1 MATAKTKSV
10 WFCKECGNESPKWMG
25 RCPACGEWNTMV
37 EETVATGKKMT
48 AVTVPGASHKPLKLS
63 EIDSAREQ
71 RISLNN
77 AEVDRILGGGLV
89 EGSLVL
95 IGGEPGIGKSTLSL
109 QIPLNCPALKTL
121 YVTGE
126 ESARQVKLRA
136 SRIGGDDSGCMIYS
150 ETLMEN
156 ILEQAR
162 AMMPDLMVVDSV
174 QTMFSQNVESSPGSV
189 TQIKETASM
198 LLRFAKET
206 GVPVILIGHITKE
219 GSIAGPKILEHIVD
233 VVLQFEGDNR
243 GTYRLL
249 RSIKNRFGSTS
260 ELAVFEMTGKG
271 LREVSNPSE
280 MLIPMHEEGLSGVA
294 VSAMLDG
301 TRPFL
306 IEVQSLVS
314 SAAYGTPQRS
324 ATGFDVRRL
333 NMLLA
338 VLEKR
343 AGFKLGVKDVFL
355 NMAGGLKVS
364 DPACD
369 LAVISAVLSS
379 NFDFAIPSDICF
391 AGEIGLSG
399 EVRPVAQTDRR
410 IIEAARLGF
419 KKIYVSSYSSLEGVG
434 NAAIEVVKVLFFLFF
449 AFCEYGG
456 ATSTPLDTSLLFLF
470 AFSCLSCHSRTS
482 HDVTHKHL
490 SDCYH
495 LAFCRSFLVL
505 EQCDV
510 LVYLLC
516 STCLVS
522 LPFLLRSMRRYN
534 SVFVALAFFYFS
546 TARCF

>member
-1 MATAKTKSV
+1 MATVKTKTV
-10 WFCKECGNESPKWMG
+10 WFCKECGNESSKWMG

-37 EETVATGKKMT
+37 EETVATGKKNASA
-48 AVTVPGASHKPLKLS
+48 AVSVPGSGHNPMPLS
-63 EIDSAREQ
+63 EIDSSVEN

-77 AEVDRILGGGLV
+77 GEVDRILGGGLV

-95 IGGEPGIGKSTLSL
+95 VGGEPGIGKSTLSL
-109 QIPLNCPALKTL
+109 QIPLHCPALKTL

-126 ESARQVKLRA
+126 ESARQVKLRTA
-136 SRIGGDDSGCMIYS
+136 RIGGDDSNCLIYS
-150 ETLMEN
+150 ETQMEN
-156 ILEQAR
+156 IIAQAR
-162 AMMPDLMVVDSV
+162 SVMPDLMVVDSV

-280 MLIPMHEEGLSGVA
+280 MLIPMHEDGLSGVA

-343 AGFKLGVKDVFL
+343 AGFRLSVKDVFL

-369 LAVISAVLSS
+369 LAVIAAVLSS
-379 NFDFAIPSDICF
+379 NFDFAVPSDICF
-391 AGEIGLSG
+391 AGEVGLSG
-399 EVRPVAQTDRR
+399 EIRPVAQTERR

-419 KKIYVSSYSSLEGVG
+419 RRIYVSSFTNLEGIDPQG
-434 NAAIEVVKVLFFLFF
+434 LKNIDVVKV
-449 AFCEYGG
+449 A
-456 ATSTPLDTSLLFLF
+456 
-470 AFSCLSCHSRTS
+470 
-482 HDVTHKHL
+482 DVPAL
-490 SDCYH
+490 
-495 LAFCRSFLVL
+495 CRSLFKS
-505 EQCDV
+505 E
-510 LVYLLC
+510 
-516 STCLVS
+516 
-522 LPFLLRSMRRYN
+522 
-534 SVFVALAFFYFS
+534 
-546 TARCF
+546 

>member
-1 MATAKTKSV
+1 MATVKTKTV
-10 WFCKECGNESPKWMG
+10 WFCKSCGNESAKWMG
-25 RCPACGEWNTMV
+25 RCSACGEWNTMV
-37 EETVATGKKMT
+37 EETVATGKKT
-48 AVTVPGASHKPLKLS
+48 GVQSVSVPGASHKPMPLA
-63 EIDSAREQ
+63 EIDSTHEN

-109 QIPLNCPALKTL
+109 QIPLNCPTLKTL

-136 SRIGGDDSGCMIYS
+136 ARIGGDDSGCLIYS

-156 ILEQAR
+156 IIAEAR
-162 AMMPDLMVVDSV
+162 SIMPDLMVVDSV

-189 TQIKETASM
+189 TQIKETAAM

-206 GVPVILIGHITKE
+206 SIPVILIGHITKE

-243 GTYRLL
+243 GSYRLL

-306 IEVQSLVS
+306 IEVQALVS
-314 SAAYGTPQRS
+314 TAAYGTPQRS

-369 LAVISAVLSS
+369 LAVVCAVLSS
-379 NFDFAIPSDICF
+379 NFDFAIPADVCF
-391 AGEIGLSG
+391 AGEVGLSG
-399 EVRPVAQTDRR
+399 EVRPVAQTERR

-419 KKIYVSSYSSLEGVG
+419 RKIYVSSFSGLE
-434 NAAIEVVKVLFFLFF
+434 NIPDNIEVVKVADIPAL
-449 AFCEYGG
+449 
-456 ATSTPLDTSLLFLF
+456 
-470 AFSCLSCHSRTS
+470 
-482 HDVTHKHL
+482 
-490 SDCYH
+490 
-495 LAFCRSFLVL
+495 CRSLFT
-505 EQCDV
+505 
-510 LVYLLC
+510 
-516 STCLVS
+516 S
-522 LPFLLRSMRRYN
+522 
-534 SVFVALAFFYFS
+534 
-546 TARCF
+546 

>member
-1 MATAKTKSV
+1 
-10 WFCKECGNESPKWMG
+10 
-25 RCPACGEWNTMV
+25 MV
-37 EETVATGKKMT
+37 EEKVATGKGPSGSGR
-48 AVTVPGASHKPLKLS
+48 AHAGYVPGASQKPVPLA
-63 EIDSAREQ
+63 EIDSTAEV

-77 AEVDRILGGGLV
+77 AEMDRILGGGLV

-109 QIPLNCPALKTL
+109 QIPLHCKGLKTL

-136 SRIGGDDSGCMIYS
+136 ARLGGDGSDCLIYS

-156 ILEQAR
+156 ILAEAR
-162 AMMPDLMVVDSV
+162 KSAPDLMVVDSV
-174 QTMFSQNVESSPGSV
+174 QTMYTQTIDSSPGSV
-189 TQIKETASM
+189 SQIKETAAL

-206 GVPVILIGHITKE
+206 GIPVILIGHITKE

-233 VVLQFEGDNR
+233 VVLQFEGDSR

-306 IEVQSLVS
+306 IEVQALVS

-355 NMAGGLKVS
+355 NMAGGLRVS

-369 LAVISAVLSS
+369 LAVVCAVLSS
-379 NFDFAIPSDICF
+379 NFDFAIPPDTCF
-391 AGEIGLSG
+391 AGEVGLSG
-399 EVRPVAQTDRR
+399 EIRPVSQSDRR
-410 IIEAARLGF
+410 VLEAQRLGF
-419 KKIYVSSYSSLEGVG
+419 KRIYVSSFGSSENMPSG
-434 NAAIEVVKVLFFLFF
+434 IEVIRV
-449 AFCEYGG
+449 
-456 ATSTPLDTSLLFLF
+456 P
-470 AFSCLSCHSRTS
+470 
-482 HDVTHKHL
+482 DVPAL
-490 SDCYH
+490 
-495 LAFCRSFLVL
+495 CRSLFR
-505 EQCDV
+505 EQ
-510 LVYLLC
+510 
-516 STCLVS
+516 
-522 LPFLLRSMRRYN
+522 
-534 SVFVALAFFYFS
+534 
-546 TARCF
+546 

>member
-1 MATAKTKSV
+1 MAQGKSKTV
-10 WFCKECGNESPKWMG
+10 WFCKECGNESSKWMG

-37 EETVATGKKMT
+37 EEKVATGGDSKKA
-48 AVTVPGASHKPLKLS
+48 AVTRHAVGSGNSPMPLS
-63 EIDSAREQ
+63 QIDSAHES

-77 AEVDRILGGGLV
+77 AELDRILGGGLV

-109 QIPLNCPALKTL
+109 QIPLHCPGLKTL

-126 ESARQVKLRA
+126 ESAKQVKLRA
-136 SRIGGDDSGCMIYS
+136 GRIGGEDSNCLIYS
-150 ETLMEN
+150 ETLMEKVLTEAKR
-156 ILEQAR
+156 IL
-162 AMMPDLMVVDSV
+162 PDLMIVDSV
-174 QTMFSQNVESSPGSV
+174 QTMFSEYVESAPGSV
-189 TQIKETASM
+189 TQIKETAAQ
-198 LLRFAKET
+198 LLRFAKDT
-206 GVPVILIGHITKE
+206 NTPVILIGHITKE

-243 GTYRLL
+243 GSYRLL

-306 IEVQSLVS
+306 IEVQALVS
-314 SAAYGTPQRS
+314 SAVYGTPQRS
-324 ATGFDVRRL
+324 AMGFDVRRL

-343 AGFKLGVKDVFL
+343 AGFKLSAKDVFL

-369 LAVISAVLSS
+369 MAVVCAVLSS
-379 NFDFAIPSDICF
+379 NFDMPIGSDICF

-399 EVRPVAQTDRR
+399 EIRPVAQTDRR
-410 IIEAARLGF
+410 IMEAARLGF
-419 KKIYVSSYSSLEGVG
+419 RSIYVSSFASLDGVP
-434 NAAIEVVKVLFFLFF
+434 AETLSAISIVKV
-449 AFCEYGG
+449 A
-456 ATSTPLDTSLLFLF
+456 
-470 AFSCLSCHSRTS
+470 
-482 HDVTHKHL
+482 DVPAL
-490 SDCYH
+490 
-495 LAFCRSFLVL
+495 CRSLF
-505 EQCDV
+505 
-510 LVYLLC
+510 
-516 STCLVS
+516 
-522 LPFLLRSMRRYN
+522 RG
-534 SVFVALAFFYFS
+534 
-546 TARCF
+546 